1 MGFVVSEKLNEKICQ
16 LCPRL
21 VDLRNQAKQ
30 KNPEWHNAPVPAFGA
45 IKAKLAIIGMAP
57 GMGGANRTGRP
68 FTGDHAGDLLF
79 QTLGRAGLTRGLYDR
94 RADDG
99 MELIDTMIV
108 NVVRC
113 VPPQNKPVASE
124 INNCRQF
131 LHATIDNFPKEC
143 TYFALGR
150 IAHDAFLDAMDLR
163 RAAFPF
169 AHAAFHKISSD
180 MVLVDSYHCS
190 RYNTNTR
197 RLTTEMFE
205 NAMFLAAKNAK
216 IGKWANL

>member
-1 MGFVVSEKLNEKICQ
+1 MPKSRGEEICQ

-21 VDLRNQAKQ
+21 VALRNEANI
-30 KNPEWHNAPVPAFGA
+30 KNPDWHNRPVSAFGD
-45 IKAKLAIIGMAP
+45 ITAKLAIIGMAP

-79 QTLGRAGLTRGLYDR
+79 QTLGKAGLSKGKYDR

-99 MELIDTMIV
+99 LELIDTIIV

-113 VPPQNKPVASE
+113 VPPQNKPVAAE
-124 INNCRQF
+124 VKNCRGF
-131 LHATIDNFPKEC
+131 LLDTFKSLPQNC

-150 IAHDAFLDAMDLR
+150 IAHDAFLTAMNLR
-163 RAAFPF
+163 RASFPF
-169 AHAAFHKISSD
+169 AHAARHELGNNS
-180 MVLVDSYHCS
+180 VLIDSYHCS

-197 RLTTEMFE
+197 LLTTEMFE
-205 NAMFLAAKNAK
+205 TAMFLAAKNAK
-216 IGKWANL
+216 IGNWAQ

>member
-1 MGFVVSEKLNEKICQ
+1 MSTKICQ

-21 VDLRNQAKQ
+21 VDLRNQARQ
-30 KNPEWHNAPVPAFGA
+30 KNPDWHNAPVPAFGA
-45 IKAKLAIIGMAP
+45 PNAKLAIIGMAP

-79 QTLGRAGLTRGLYDR
+79 QTLDRAGLTSGTYDR
-94 RADDG
+94 DGNDDL
-99 MELIDTMIV
+99 ELLETIIV

-113 VPPQNKPVASE
+113 VPPQNKPVAVE

-131 LHATIDNFPKEC
+131 LHETIENFPSDC

-150 IAHDAFLDAMDLR
+150 IAHDAFLTAMGLR

-169 AHAAFHKISSD
+169 SHGAKHEIGEGR
-180 MVLVDSYHCS
+180 VLVDSYHCS

-197 RLTTEMFE
+197 RLTEKMFE
-205 NAMFLAAKNAK
+205 TALFLAAENAK
-216 IGKWANL
+216 IGKWAK